1 MKKNILKVTLALVAI
16 PLLLASCLGGDSGY
30 KFENVQGISYIKSS
44 TNPITNKIAFMKNTG
59 AFSSPE
65 VKRLDVG
72 SFYELSFDWNSTD
85 NGYLDDENYYN
96 QVMNATNVRF
106 KNTFGDP
113 IPETYNGYREDI
125 APTNDDKQIH
135 PYSIGL
141 DFYSPYLENNP
152 NAIDNKFVFT
162 YSCRIDKSEIQNGK
176 DYPAQVELIAYYDPE
191 NQKVSPKGSD
201 AWNASEN
208 LPDDQARI
216 TLVMKRT
223 SPVNSPTNPEY
234 TKTDG
239 KVVIDL
245 SQLKYRLKDRGGI
258 KPDEYNARWAT
269 IQFYYQ
275 ALPSN
280 NTGELQ
286 EKTIGTFSGNS
297 GEGQIQMLLS
307 VEE

>member
-16 PLLLASCLGGDSGY
+16 PLLLVSCLGGESGI
-30 KFENVQGISYIKSS
+30 KLENQQGISYIKSS
-44 TNPITNKIAFMKNTG
+44 SDYTTGQIALTG
-59 AFSSPE
+59 YGQVFSSQE
-65 VKRLDVG
+65 VRRLSTG
-72 SFYELSFDWNSTD
+72 NFYELSFDWNSSDD
-85 NGYLDDENYYN
+85 NAYLPDETYYN

-106 KNTFGDP
+106 MNTFGDP
-113 IPETYNGYREDI
+113 IPETYNGYREAV

-135 PYSIGL
+135 PYNISL
-141 DFYSPYLENNP
+141 NLYSPSTNDFDDKY
-152 NAIDNKFVFT
+152 VFS
-162 YSCRIDKSEIQNGK
+162 YSCQVDKSEIQNGK
-176 DYPAQVELIAYYDPE
+176 DYPAQVELIAYYDSE
-191 NQKVSPKGSD
+191 NQKISPKGSD

-208 LPDDQARI
+208 LPDDQVRI

-234 TKTDG
+234 AKVDG

-245 SQLKYRLKDRGGI
+245 SQLKYRLKERGEI
-258 KPDEYNARWAT
+258 KPDEYKRRWAT

-275 ALPSN
+275 ASPSN